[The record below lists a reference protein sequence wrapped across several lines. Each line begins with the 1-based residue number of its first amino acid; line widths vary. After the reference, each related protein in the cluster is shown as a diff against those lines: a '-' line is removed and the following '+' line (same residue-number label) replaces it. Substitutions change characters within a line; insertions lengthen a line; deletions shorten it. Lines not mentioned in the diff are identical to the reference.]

1 MRMFRAALV
10 LALASAGCRKSEQ
23 PAGPLPPTAGL
34 VNAMKD
40 FCKISSMPEPRQREA
55 LKMWGWQTAGNKD
68 VGPIWTAAAKKDPAA
83 IAMLRAA
90 ADAAVGPGNCPQLDI
105 LKGAP

>member
-1 MRMFRAALV
+1 MKLAALALTV
-10 LALASAGCRKSEQ
+10 ALAGCQKSEK
-23 PAGPLPPTAGL
+23 PAAPPPPTEGL
-34 VNAMKD
+34 ISAMKD
-40 FCKISSMPEPRQREA
+40 FCKISSMPVPRQREA

-83 IAMLRAA
+83 IAMLHSA
-90 ADAAVGPGNCPQLDI
+90 ADAAVGPGNCSQLSI